1 MIPTGSA
8 TLKGITWVIDYLL
21 DVVFDQV
28 RGNLNPNSI
37 KRPTQRF
44 LMTSHHRPSIAVD
57 RRFPSIRLLAGLLGL
72 ASVTGLHAQPQLPAG
87 TVTTKADATF
97 IHQFASDLDD
107 GGDVGVTSAGF
118 SGDLVRSLDAGQS
131 IGLGLGY
138 KADLFSFEGDAG
150 LGNRDPWDTIH
161 TLSLSGS
168 YAGPLGDDWDFR
180 IAPSITASGESSAS
194 ASDSLTYGAV
204 FAFTRQLSDTLTL
217 GFGAG
222 VFTGLEDTR
231 GFPLLAIRW
240 NFAPGWTLQNPLHP
254 GPAGPA
260 GLEVAYA
267 TDTWEFGIGG
277 AYRSYRF
284 RLADDSATPDG
295 IGEYTS
301 VPFFFRASRPITEN
315 LKLNLFGGVLF
326 GGSIELENSN
336 GGGLADSNFD
346 PAPILAFSLS
356 GRF

>member
-1 MIPTGSA
+1 
-8 TLKGITWVIDYLL
+8 
-21 DVVFDQV
+21 
-28 RGNLNPNSI
+28 
-37 KRPTQRF
+37 
-44 LMTSHHRPSIAVD
+44 MTSRHHTPIVVT
-57 RRFPSIRLLAGLLGL
+57 RRLSVLPLSGLLGL
-72 ASVTGLHAQPQLPAG
+72 AAGTALHAQPPLPPG
-87 TVTTKADATF
+87 TITTRADAAY

-107 GGDVGVTSAGF
+107 GGDVGVTSADF
-118 SGDLVRSLDAGQS
+118 NFDLARSLDAGRS
-131 IGLGLGY
+131 IGFGLGY
-138 KADLFSFEGDAG
+138 QADWFSFGGDAG
-150 LGNRDPWDTIH
+150 LGNFDPWDTIH
-161 TLSLSGS
+161 TLSLRGS
-168 YAGPLGDDWDFR
+168 YVSPVGDDWDFR

-194 ASDSLTYGAV
+194 VSDSLTYGAV
-204 FAFTRQLSDTLTL
+204 FAFTRRFSDTLTMGL
-217 GFGAG
+217 GGG
-222 VFTGLEDTR
+222 VYTGLEETR

-284 RLADDSATPDG
+284 RLADDASTPDG

-301 VPFFFRASRPITEN
+301 VPLFVRATRPITEN
-315 LKLNLFGGVLF
+315 IKLNLYGGVLF

-336 GGGLADSNFD
+336 GRDLADSDFD
-346 PAPILAFSLS
+346 PAPILAFSVS